1 MLLNHKE
8 CREILDSREQIKQE
22 AYDYLDKLLSTTKMK
37 ELGDDG
43 IIEYSKKIDIHHS
56 FRHRLTGVP
65 KGGGRIRLTPH
76 TMNRDFQQ
84 MFGR

>member
-1 MLLNHKE
+1 
-8 CREILDSREQIKQE
+8 
-22 AYDYLDKLLSTTKMK
+22 MK